1 MAGVPPTTWCPATT
15 TSSTT
20 TTNDTNS
27 TRYKTKTGG
36 RQKIFEKKGKKNFF
50 KQEFFVSYRAPFL
63 SLLKKRRWRLGK
75 KDIFFQPVMFL
86 TPHEGHFENKQWWSE
101 FFFLN
106 LSRKHFC

>member
-36 RQKIFEKKGKKNFF
+36 RQKIFEKKEKKTFSSKNFLF
-50 KQEFFVSYRAPFL
+50 QTEPPF
-63 SLLKKRRWRLGK
+63 SLLKKKRRWRLGK

-86 TPHEGHFENKQWWSE
+86 PHTKDILKINSGGVN
-101 FFFLN
+101 FFF
-106 LSRKHFC
+106 